1 MLGMLEIGEGVRVL
15 ERSDRELNIGDLT
28 DFWYRI
34 DNGNSLTGWAYGA
47 FLRME
52 GK

>member
-1 MLGMLEIGEGVRVL
+1 M
-15 ERSDRELNIGDLT
+15 NIGDLT

-34 DNGNSLTGWAYGA
+34 DNGNGLVGWAYGA